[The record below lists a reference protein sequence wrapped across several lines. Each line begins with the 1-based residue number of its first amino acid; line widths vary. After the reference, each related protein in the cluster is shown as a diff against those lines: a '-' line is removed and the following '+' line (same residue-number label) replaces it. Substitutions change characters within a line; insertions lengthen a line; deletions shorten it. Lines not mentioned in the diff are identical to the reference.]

1 MSASGI
7 RWSGQISVNQP
18 LNVPIYRAIY
28 DQLATRIETGV
39 WPAGTVLP
47 SETALAQEFRV
58 SVGTIRRALGELTA
72 GGALSRRRKTGTVVT
87 GRTPRHSLR
96 IVYNYFRLHSRKG
109 ELQNSKTQVL
119 ASLQRLSTP
128 SETERLALPE
138 PMMVHQIHRLRLVGG
153 RPVMHETVIL
163 PMHLVPDFPTEAD
176 QVPELIYLGLWYDY
190 GLKISAIREQIEAE
204 LANETD
210 IALLQLQAPAAVLV
224 LQEVAYD
231 EQAQPILLN
240 DHRACTRD
248 DVYINEI
255 Q

>member
-1 MSASGI
+1 M
-7 RWSGQISVNQP
+7 
-18 LNVPIYRAIY
+18 PIYRAIAE
-28 DQLATRIETGV
+28 QLTARIESGA

-96 IVYNYFRLHSRKG
+96 IVYNYFRLHSRGG
-109 ELQNSKTQVL
+109 ELQNSKARVL
-119 ASLQRLSTP
+119 SICQRLSTP
-128 SETERLALPE
+128 AETERLALPE
-138 PMMVHQIHRLRLVGG
+138 PMMIHQIHRLRLVGG

-176 QVPELIYLGLWYDY
+176 EVPELMYLCLWSDY

-210 IALLQLQAPAAVLV
+210 VALLGLSAPAAVLV
-224 LQEVAYD
+224 LSEVAYD